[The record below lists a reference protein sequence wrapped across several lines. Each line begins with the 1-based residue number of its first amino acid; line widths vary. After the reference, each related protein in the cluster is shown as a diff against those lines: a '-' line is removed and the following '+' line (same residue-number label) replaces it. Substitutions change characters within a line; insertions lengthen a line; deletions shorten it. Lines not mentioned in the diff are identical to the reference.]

1 MRKRSARSSTRLRSK
16 STRSSSVSHRRVKK
30 RSRNLKKL
38 TQVAVFVLVVGISF
52 LFILGLGIYR
62 NLNKNF
68 ASADSPNYYNI
79 SEQDIFTVLYVLADD
94 ISDDPVIIKE
104 LSMVFFDKKN
114 NKLIRYKVD
123 PNITMD
129 IPGKFGE
136 EPLFNVFALGSL
148 NSENEILGGMGL
160 MGESMSKMFGYKVDR
175 YLLLDSTLESNMN
188 ELFSTGN
195 LGLKLGPAKT
205 DLTLSEFYGLVKFI
219 NSLPSDR
226 LIEKTVDSA
235 SMANANY
242 EFLDSEIRDLTFDS
256 FVASERKSIAILN
269 GAKLPGLASVA
280 SRYIENMGGR
290 VVSVGNADKIYE
302 KSMLIVDDK
311 GSETVKKIV
320 HSFGVTNVVTKG
332 EIDLLES
339 EISRSDIVLLFGLD
353 SEDIL

>member
-219 NSLPSDR
+219 NS
-226 LIEKTVDSA
+226 
-235 SMANANY
+235 
-242 EFLDSEIRDLTFDS
+242 
-256 FVASERKSIAILN
+256 
-269 GAKLPGLASVA
+269 
-280 SRYIENMGGR
+280 
-290 VVSVGNADKIYE
+290 
-302 KSMLIVDDK
+302 
-311 GSETVKKIV
+311 
-320 HSFGVTNVVTKG
+320 
-332 EIDLLES
+332 
-339 EISRSDIVLLFGLD
+339 
-353 SEDIL
+353 